1 MAGSPMKPALLRQ
14 GHPRSAASGNVVA
27 LAPAIDGPPP
37 APKTLKRAGKGA
49 WTRLWQA
56 GATWLSAEGDLGIVT
71 RLCEAY
77 DEREELRKI
86 IKTEGRTSKGSM
98 GQLVTHPA
106 VDQLR
111 QLETLMTRY
120 EQLCAMTPADRSR
133 LGLSEVQRV
142 SKLDEFLSRR
152 QQSAAW

>member
-1 MAGSPMKPALLRQ
+1 MKPAHLRQ
-14 GHPRSAASGNVVA
+14 GHPRAIAASNVVA
-27 LAPAIDGPPP
+27 LAPALDGPPV
-37 APKTLKRAGKGA
+37 APKTLKRAGKDA
-49 WTRLWQA
+49 WARLWGA
-56 GATWLSAEGDLGIVT
+56 GASWLSPEGDLGIIT

-77 DEREELRKI
+77 DERDELRKI
-86 IKTEGRTSKGSM
+86 IKAEGRTSSGSM

-106 VDQLR
+106 VDQVR

-152 QQSAAW
+152 LGAAR

>member
-1 MAGSPMKPALLRQ
+1 MPGSPMKPALMRQ
-14 GHPRSAASGNVVA
+14 GHPRAAAKVVA
-27 LAPAIDGPPP
+27 LPPALDGPPA
-37 APKTLKRAGKGA
+37 APKGLKRAGKDA
-49 WTRLWQA
+49 WARLWQA

-86 IKTEGRTSKGSM
+86 IKAEGRTARGSM

>member
-1 MAGSPMKPALLRQ
+1 MSGSPMKPALLRQ
-14 GHPRSAASGNVVA
+14 GHPRSAANRVVA
-27 LAPAIDGPPP
+27 LPPALDGPPSTP
-37 APKTLKRAGKGA
+37 RALKRAGKEA
-49 WTRLWQA
+49 WVRLWQA
-56 GATWLSAEGDLGIVT
+56 GASWLSAEGDLGIVT

-86 IKTEGRTSKGSM
+86 IKAEGRTSTGSM

-106 VDQLR
+106 VDQVR
-111 QLETLMTRY
+111 QLEALMTRY

-142 SKLDEFLSRR
+142 SKLDDFLSRR
-152 QQSAAW
+152 NSAAR